1 MSPTR
6 TVQPEAPRQSVSP
19 AVSRDQ
25 PDDSPLQISRDY
37 PSQEIPL
44 LQTPDQDIA
53 EELLKPPEQHIT
65 EKSPS
70 HYQSEEPPPQPPE
83 DSPSEE
89 PLPQP
94 PEDSPSEEPPPQP
107 PEDSS
112 SDDEELFI
120 PEAQFKNDHFE
131 VS

>member
-25 PDDSPLQISRDY
+25 PDDSPLQPSKDY

-89 PLPQP
+89 P
-94 PEDSPSEEPPPQP
+94 PPQP